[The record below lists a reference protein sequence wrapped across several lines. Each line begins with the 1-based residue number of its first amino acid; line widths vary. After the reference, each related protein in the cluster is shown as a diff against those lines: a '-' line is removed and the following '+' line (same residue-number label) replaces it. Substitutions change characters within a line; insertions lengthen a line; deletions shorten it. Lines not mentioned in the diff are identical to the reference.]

1 MSYAYDHA
9 SRGREARGR
18 EIIVM
23 NRTTSVSLINTEP
36 HPDQSLIS
44 DDNVADNGGYLS
56 EEAYLPKIATRE
68 GGAGN

>member
-1 MSYAYDHA
+1 
-9 SRGREARGR
+9 
-18 EIIVM
+18 M
-23 NRTTSVSLINTEP
+23 NRTTSVSLIGTEP
-36 HPDQSLIS
+36 HPDRSLIS